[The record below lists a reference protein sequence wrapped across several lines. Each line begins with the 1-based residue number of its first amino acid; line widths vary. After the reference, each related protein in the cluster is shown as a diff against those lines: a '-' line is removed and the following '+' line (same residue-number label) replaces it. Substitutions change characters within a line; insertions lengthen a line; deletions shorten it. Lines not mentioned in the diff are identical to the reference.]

1 MPFHKRFSKI
11 NIFVP
16 RPVKRPVKLQQKRED
31 PIGQGIIEV
40 ANEVRLNQI
49 QQADINKEM
58 RDFKEDRTEVV
69 AEKQDQNIKKR
80 MLRLLSKL
88 PKNDRLRNSMDEERE
103 EAKSLP
109 RNRLKLN
116 DGRNVFLPRNRLK
129 AF

>member
-1 MPFHKRFSKI
+1 
-11 NIFVP
+11 
-16 RPVKRPVKLQQKRED
+16 
-31 PIGQGIIEV
+31 
-40 ANEVRLNQI
+40 
-49 QQADINKEM
+49 
-58 RDFKEDRTEVV
+58 
-69 AEKQDQNIKKR
+69 

>member
-1 MPFHKRFSKI
+1 MPSINRNKFRRFRRK
-11 NIFVP
+11 P
-16 RPVKRPVKLQQKRED
+16 KAKLQQKAED
-31 PIGQGIIEV
+31 PIGQSMRMV
-40 ANEVRLNQI
+40 DNEVRTNEI

-58 RDFKEDRTEVV
+58 RDFKEDRTDVV

-103 EAKSLP
+103 E
-109 RNRLKLN
+109 KLS
-116 DGRNVFLPRNRLK
+116 LPRNRLK